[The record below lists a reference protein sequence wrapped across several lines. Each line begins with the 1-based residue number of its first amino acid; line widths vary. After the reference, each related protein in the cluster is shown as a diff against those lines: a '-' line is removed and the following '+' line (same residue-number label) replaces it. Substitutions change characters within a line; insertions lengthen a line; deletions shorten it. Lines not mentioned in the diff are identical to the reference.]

1 VRFVQDCPEARLLP
15 SRFHFALAR
24 LLAMA
29 RSYATPARPDVD
41 RVIYAIDRHQSA
53 AEHYAVSIW
62 VVVSVA
68 CYVASALPLKPA
80 AAAAASLV
88 LAPIVAQVPL
98 VVIGVLVLLFNRG
111 RMRDSLAINSAACM
125 TLLFLASAYFA
136 QRRSPVRFVAWFFF
150 VVVALNALAWVILA
164 LMRKRIRQME
174 TQCGI

>member
-1 VRFVQDCPEARLLP
+1 VKFVQDCPEARLLP

-29 RSYATPARPDVD
+29 RSHSTPPRPDVD
-41 RVIYAIDRHQSA
+41 RVIYAIDRHQNA

-62 VVVSVA
+62 VAISVA
-68 CYVASALPLKPA
+68 CYVASALPLKPV
-80 AAAAASLV
+80 AAAAASLI
-88 LAPIVAQVPL
+88 LGPIIAQVPI
-98 VVIGVLVLLFNRG
+98 VVVGLLVLLINRG
-111 RMRDSLAINSAACM
+111 KMRDGVGINSAACM
-125 TLLFLASAYFA
+125 TLFFLASAYFA

-174 TQCGI
+174 AQCGI

>member
-1 VRFVQDCPEARLLP
+1 MRFVQDCPEARLLP

-29 RSYATPARPDVD
+29 RSYATPPRPDVD
-41 RVIYAIDRHQSA
+41 RIVYAIDRHQNA

-62 VVVSVA
+62 VVF
-68 CYVASALPLKPA
+68 SALPLKPA
-80 AAAAASLV
+80 AAAAVSV
-88 LAPIVAQVPL
+88 ILAPIVAQVPL
-98 VVIGVLVLLFNRG
+98 VVVGVLVLLFNRG
-111 RMRDSLAINSAACM
+111 RMRDSVAINSAAGM

-150 VVVALNALAWVILA
+150 VVVALNALAWVILT